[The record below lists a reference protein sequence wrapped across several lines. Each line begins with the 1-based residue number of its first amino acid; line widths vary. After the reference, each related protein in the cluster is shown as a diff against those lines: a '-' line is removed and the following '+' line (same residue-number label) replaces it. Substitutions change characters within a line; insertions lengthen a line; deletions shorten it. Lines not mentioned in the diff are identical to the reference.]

1 MQDWMRRPLLHDD
14 FWEASPNVTLPP
26 IHIIVKNGCVP
37 LEAVVKREREL
48 GSTITTVPAGLFLE
62 TISSEQRPRQ
72 LDAVA

>member
-1 MQDWMRRPLLHDD
+1 MKPFPPITRIRMQDWMRRPLLHDD

-48 GSTITTVPAGLFLE
+48 GSTPLIG
-62 TISSEQRPRQ
+62 RQ
-72 LDAVA
+72 ACHF